1 MKEKK
6 HHSIEEACIQI
17 GLDREVLVQFVA
29 AEWISPAD
37 WDNEILD
44 DEDLARA
51 RLIRDLQEDFGVNDE
66 AVPLILHLIDQLNS
80 FYLHLSRKNP

>member
-1 MKEKK
+1 MREKK
-6 HHSIEEACIQI
+6 HHSIEEVCRQC
-17 GLDREVLVQFVA
+17 GFDREVLVRFVA

-44 DEDLARA
+44 EEDLARA

-66 AVPLILHLIDQLNS
+66 AIPLILHLIDQLNS
-80 FYLHLSRKNP
+80 FQILFSRKNP